1 MTAPLARRAL
11 EGVAQFLLGMALLLF
26 LPAWSL
32 LYWQGWLLLAL
43 FAASVLAITTWFLK
57 RDPALI
63 ERRLKAG
70 AGAEK
75 ERSQKTIQTVASLAL
90 ILLVA
95 FPGLDHHFGWS
106 PLSWPFVL
114 LGDALVLLGFAIVF
128 RVFQE
133 NSYTSATIEVG
144 SGQSVVSTGPYA
156 LIRHPMYAGSLL
168 LTLGIPPGLG
178 SLWGLVLWLPFAAAI
193 LWRLVDE
200 ERYLVI
206 HLAGY
211 DAYRRTVRWRLVPGI
226 Y

>member
-1 MTAPLARRAL
+1 VTAPLDRRAL

-32 LYWQGWLLLAL
+32 RYWQGWLLLAL
-43 FAASVLAITTWFLK
+43 FAASVLAITAWFLK
-57 RDPALI
+57 KDPALI
-63 ERRLKAG
+63 ERRLRAG

-75 ERSQKTIQTVASLAL
+75 ERSQKTIQTMASLAL

-95 FPGLDHHFGWS
+95 FPGLDRHFGLS
-106 PLSWPFVL
+106 SLSWPFVL
-114 LGDALVLLGFAIVF
+114 FGDALVLLGFAIVF

-144 SGQSVVSTGPYA
+144 SGQSVVATGPYA
-156 LIRHPMYAGSLL
+156 LVRHPMYAGSLL
-168 LTLGIPPGLG
+168 LALGIPLGLG
-178 SLWGLVLWLPFAAAI
+178 SLWGLVFWLPFAATI
-193 LWRLVDE
+193 LWRLIDE
-200 ERYLVI
+200 ERYLII

-211 DAYRRTVRWRLVPGI
+211 DAYRRAVHRRLVPGI